1 MSVTDIISM
10 PKQDR
15 WLFDITYDFGDEFR
29 SDLDAHFQ
37 SNSVSTRNFR
47 VRKSDKTEKVDQTCR
62 ERGLPN

>member
-29 SDLDAHFQ
+29 SDLDAHFR
-37 SNSVSTRNFR
+37 SNCVSTC
-47 VRKSDKTEKVDQTCR
+47 DK
-62 ERGLPN
+62 

>member
-29 SDLDAHFQ
+29 SDLDETQ
-37 SNSVSTRNFR
+37 VLSTKIKYSVSICSF
-47 VRKSDKTEKVDQTCR
+47 Q
-62 ERGLPN
+62 